1 MNNVA
6 VSHYYCYSSFPAKC
20 ILCHV
25 ILDFRGLKVILI
37 SNTSDSREIVAI
49 GGFTKPFMYG
59 V

>member
-20 ILCHV
+20 SLCHV
-25 ILDFRGLKVILI
+25 ILDFRSLKVVLI
-37 SNTSDSREIVAI
+37 PNTSDSREIVAI
-49 GGFTKPFMYG
+49 GVFPKPFMYG

>member
-20 ILCHV
+20 SPCLV

-37 SNTSDSREIVAI
+37 CNTSDSREIVAI
-49 GGFTKPFMYG
+49 GLFTKPFMYG